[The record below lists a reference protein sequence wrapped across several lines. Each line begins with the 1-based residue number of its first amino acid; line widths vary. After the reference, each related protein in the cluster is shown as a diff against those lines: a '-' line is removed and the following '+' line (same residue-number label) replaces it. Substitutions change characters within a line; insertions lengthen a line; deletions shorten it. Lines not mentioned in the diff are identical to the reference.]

1 MKTKSITI
9 YQKEGLRDWL
19 LQQPIKEVVAKLMY
33 VLTPEQMLLLIKL
46 HGIKIV
52 EPKPAKQRTKKS
64 SKPMLHSIEIVE
76 PTKKSSKPMLHSI
89 RIVEPKQR
97 TKKKPKPTKRSVRKR
112 K

>member
-46 HGIKIV
+46 HDIKIV
-52 EPKPAKQRTKKS
+52 EPKPA
-64 SKPMLHSIEIVE
+64 
-76 PTKKSSKPMLHSI
+76 
-89 RIVEPKQR
+89 KQR